1 MTDVL
6 GIFMLLLSFKFLFAR
21 NSLIV
26 NSLMQTLV
34 PIEGYAQISIDST
47 RP

>member
-26 NSLMQTLV
+26 NSLMQALV
-34 PIEGYAQISIDST
+34 PVEGNTQIPIDSP